1 MKNINKLK
9 LITIGLMILLVI
21 CYAKTSFAAATQITS
36 ISTSSGNSANN
47 VVNNLPNG
55 VNTVVNEPTNNVV
68 NVATTNNSYNN
79 YNNVVNNIPDTGAES
94 YTAIMILI
102 VLTSI
107 STVYTYIK
115 VKKYNL

>member
-55 VNTVVNEPTNNVV
+55 VNTVVNEPTNN
-68 NVATTNNSYNN
+68 SYNN